1 VSLYPK
7 FDAPAFLT
15 DLSRVPGLS
24 EEWSKA
30 LSLWF
35 DSTVSAEKKQYRR
48 NRVQSAVQYFNP
60 VTSKPEGPVVEQ
72 AITWN
77 AFPKELLRTMSKE
90 QALVEADRLWPLTAY
105 RGGPTD
111 DTYNQP
117 LYRPQVEYCEWRVLR
132 DPLTGAIRKVTF
144 VSEPPEYYQ
153 ALFGGLVERYEFH
166 GDPQVVLDLYHEH
179 VSEQVR
185 LKDLIAP
192 KGIPYVSEGSYNP
205 YNKWN
210 TTHGIMHLGAPP
222 NSLTAEIQL
231 GGDASVVRKSARN
244 RLLVESDAL
253 ICAANY
259 GGPDRNSDPTIGST
273 VNALARLGAM
283 ITLQNPVGLYMDHID
298 LAGWR
303 APDGGPL
310 TDLLRIVRG
319 RPGMIERLEVEV
331 PAERGFSL
339 SDVTIGG
346 VPIRYGGQIAECI
359 TVKLTGVAILTN
371 LTPVPLPCE
380 AHAVIDPAFHQ
391 GLGRSVKTGG
401 PIPSGTVI
409 ALLNQ
414 GEGAVVP
421 PTPKVAAKA
430 TLSEPSDIAEVLTLR
445 RRI

>member
-15 DLSRVPGLS
+15 DLSGVPSLS

-30 LSLWF
+30 VSLWF
-35 DSTVSAEKKQYRR
+35 DATVSAETKHYKS
-48 NRVQSAVQYFNP
+48 NRVKPAVQYFNP
-60 VTSKPEGPVVEQ
+60 VTSKPNGPIVEQ

-77 AFPKELLRTMSKE
+77 AFPKELLRTMSRE

-111 DTYNQP
+111 HTYNQS
-117 LYRPQVEYCEWRVLR
+117 LYRPQVEYCEWHVFR

-153 ALFGGLVERYEFH
+153 ALFGGLVEGFEFH
-166 GDPQVVLDLYHEH
+166 GDPHVVLDLYHEH
-179 VSEQVR
+179 VSRHVT

-192 KGIPYVSEGSYNP
+192 RGIPSVAEGAYNP

-210 TTHGIMHLGAPP
+210 TTHGIMHLAAPP

-231 GGDASVVRKSARN
+231 GGDASVVRRSARN

-273 VNALARLGAM
+273 VNSLARLGAM

-303 APDGGPL
+303 APDGGPVA
-310 TDLLRIVRG
+310 DLLRIVRG

-331 PAERGFSL
+331 PVERGFSL

-359 TVKLTGVAILTN
+359 TVKLTGVAVLAN
-371 LTPVPLPCE
+371 VTPVPLPCD
-380 AHAVIDPAFHQ
+380 AHAVIDPAYPQ
-391 GLGRSVKTGG
+391 GLGRSVAIGG
-401 PIPSGTVI
+401 AIPTGTVI
-409 ALLNQ
+409 ALVNQ

-421 PTPKVAAKA
+421 PAPKVASKA
-430 TLSEPSDIAEVLTLR
+430 ALSEAADVTEVLTLR